1 MSSESM
7 TTKPGLR
14 GWASEPLV
22 ATAVVL
28 AALAALFAAWSG
40 WSWYRAS
47 TAGPPPGVQLRDQ
60 VLQAGEQAVQNF
72 NTLDYR
78 NVAAGLA
85 LWEQSSTGPLRSE
98 ISTGRAQFE
107 RQIKQTKTITTA
119 RILDGALTAL
129 NPRAGT
135 ASIIVAVQ
143 ITVTPASGSPVTK
156 QSRLAGTLTKTSSG
170 WKLSQLGQ
178 VPVGERRVLR
188 GGTAPL
194 AVGLQRGP
202 HPEPAEDD
210 GGRAERGNGPPGP
223 APARPGLPSLRSYDL
238 GLSDFGLFGL
248 GLCEIGLFTLRR
260 GLGRGG
266 VFRRLGDLD
275 VLVSHRWGRSRWW
288 TPRHRRGPGR
298 VG

>member
-7 TTKPGLR
+7 TSKSGLR
-14 GWASEPLV
+14 GWVSEPLV

-85 LWEQSSTGPLRSE
+85 LWEQSSTGPLHAE

-178 VPVGERRVLR
+178 VPVGAA
-188 GGTAPL
+188 GSAS
-194 AVGLQRGP
+194 
-202 HPEPAEDD
+202 
-210 GGRAERGNGPPGP
+210 GNGP
-223 APARPGLPSLRSYDL
+223 
-238 GLSDFGLFGL
+238 
-248 GLCEIGLFTLRR
+248 
-260 GLGRGG
+260 GG
-266 VFRRLGDLD
+266 G
-275 VLVSHRWGRSRWW
+275 
-288 TPRHRRGPGR
+288 
-298 VG
+298 